1 MSFSSKIKDEIIG
14 SHIKNSCCR
23 RALLHGIISS
33 KANLCDGVVVISV
46 ENTEI
51 ANFISTLIKEF
62 FGRDAF
68 IGSSS
73 KGGRCKFISFKS
85 AACEKYILDLL
96 SGGTGLFVS
105 KCPSCNYYFY
115 KGLFLGAGRISDPQK
130 QYCLEFSLGKRIN
143 LFAEHFEEVGLY
155 LKIRQRAEE
164 CILYTKNSSV
174 IEDFFAIA
182 EIQSAAFEIIN
193 TKIEKDFLNN
203 ANRGRNLDTVNIKR
217 SVDTGNEQANILYEL
232 EKKGLLYKLP
242 DELLSTAK
250 LRMQYPDYTL
260 NQLAIHSVP
269 PLTKSGV
276 VHRLSKIM
284 KLAKELLNN

>member
-33 KANLCDGVVVISV
+33 KANLCDGLVVVSV
-46 ENTEI
+46 ENNEI
-51 ANFISTLIKEF
+51 ASFTSSLVKEF

-68 IGSSS
+68 IGSSK

-85 AACEKYILDLL
+85 NTCEKYITDIL
-96 SGGTGLFVS
+96 SESANLFIT
-105 KCPSCNYYFY
+105 KCPGCSSYFY
-115 KGLFLGAGRISDPQK
+115 KGMYLASGRVTDPQK
-130 QYCLEFSLGKRIN
+130 QYCLEFSLANRAD
-143 LFAEHFEEVGLY
+143 LFISHFEDSGLY
-155 LKIRQRAEE
+155 MKIRQRGDE
-164 CILYTKNSSV
+164 CILYSKNSSL
-174 IEDFFAIA
+174 IEDFFAAA

-203 ANRGRNLDTVNIKR
+203 ANRGRNLDTVNIRR
-217 SVDTGNEQANILYEL
+217 SVETGNEQANILFEL
-232 EKKGLLYKLP
+232 DKRGLLNKLP

-250 LRMQYPDYTL
+250 LRMLYPDYTL
-260 NQLAIHSVP
+260 NQLAMYSVP

-284 KLAKELLNN
+284 KLAKELLKN